1 MTSLNQPLTLD
12 DYRAQV
18 VMQLK
23 ACAEPARAAEL
34 LSDVDTMLAATKTS
48 QSLQKAFWRG
58 FSQDLD
64 LLAQRA
70 TLLDPDA
77 AATLRAVITTAR
89 AVATRALRCLPDPA
103 PAAD

>member
-1 MTSLNQPLTLD
+1 MTTLNQPLTLD
-12 DYRAQV
+12 EYRAQV

-23 ACAEPARAAEL
+23 GCAEIARAAEL
-34 LSDVDTMLAATKTS
+34 LADVETMLAATQTS
-48 QSLQKAFWRG
+48 PSLQKAFWRD

-64 LLAQRA
+64 LLTQQA
-70 TLLDPDA
+70 TLLDTGT

-89 AVATRALRCLPDPA
+89 AAATRALRRLPSPA